1 MTIKEM
7 FSAENM
13 KQFLSYFGV
22 GGASALVEWAVFTV
36 LETRL
41 NTPYLLATLIAFVFS
56 TTANWILGRL
66 FTFRKSSYREKRLKE
81 AALVFLVSGVGL
93 IFNLLLMYLFV
104 DMIGMNTHLLKTC
117 AKILAT
123 GIVFLWN
130 FLSRK
135 LWIYK

>member
-1 MTIKEM
+1 M
-7 FSAENM
+7 FSVENI

-22 GGASALVEWAVFTV
+22 GGTSALVEWVVFT
-36 LETRL
+36 LFETQL
-41 NTPYLLATLIAFVFS
+41 NTPYLIATLIAFVFS

-66 FTFRKSSYREKRLKE
+66 FTFRKSKYNKTRLKE
-81 AALVFLVSGVGL
+81 AALVFLVSAVGL
-93 IFNLLLMYLFV
+93 AFNLLLMFLFV
-104 DMIGMNTHLLKTC
+104 DMIGMNTHLLKTG